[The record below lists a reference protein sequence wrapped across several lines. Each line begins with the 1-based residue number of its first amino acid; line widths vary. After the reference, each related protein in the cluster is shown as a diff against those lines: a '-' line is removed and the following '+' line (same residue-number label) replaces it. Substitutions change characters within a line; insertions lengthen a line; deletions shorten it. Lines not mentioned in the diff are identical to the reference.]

1 MREIRIFIID
11 DDDHILDDFN
21 IEFGN
26 YIKKSYNNADAFFE
40 DKDKT
45 CLSNIDIFF
54 LDFDLGDG
62 VNIVNSGIYSEIIKV
77 KKEEAKIVSI
87 SFLEENYIIS
97 KIDAL
102 LKSSDKKTYP
112 DAFLGKDITK
122 IKNYIENSDA
132 INELDQKQNCNMDNK
147 FNYDLEKD
155 ELHIKD
161 LLRKIIH
168 DIRSFEL
175 KTKSSLEKEGL
186 NSDLYTIASKLG
198 FNEKYYNNLKEFNK
212 NNPMVELLVASIKLS
227 KIKNNKTFTSFAM
240 EIECLSPEKLMN
252 NLVEKFE
259 LNNPNSFPNMLVN
272 AFEKTGISVRR
283 FFKDYVLRDILLDET
298 GIITGRFSILIL
310 YIIKIMK
317 LDSDDFKKITFMLDS
332 FLDKIK
338 YNNNTEFN
346 DKLED
351 LEKLQ
356 IQLCRDII
364 KNLPKNNNAEQK
376 IPRKKQNFLKKIY
389 RKYMTDIPDWI

>member
-1 MREIRIFIID
+1 MKKMSLRRLSAIAA
-11 DDDHILDDFN
+11 LSLSATGLVVVPAQAATKSVTL
-21 IEFGN
+21 EFWN
-26 YIKKSYNNADAFFE
+26 YWDG
-40 DKDKT
+40 
-45 CLSNIDIFF
+45 SN
-54 LDFDLGDG
+54 GQ
-62 VNIVNSGIYSEIIKV
+62 
-77 KKEEAKIVSI
+77 A
-87 SFLEENYIIS
+87 
-97 KIDAL
+97 
-102 LKSSDKKTYP
+102 
-112 DAFLGKDITK
+112 
-122 IKNYIENSDA
+122 
-132 INELDQKQNCNMDNK
+132 
-147 FNYDLEKD
+147 
-155 ELHIKD
+155 
-161 LLRKIIH
+161 
-168 DIRSFEL
+168 L
-175 KTKSSLEKEGL
+175 KTLV
-186 NSDLYTIASKLG
+186 A
-198 FNEKYYNNLKEFNK
+198 EFNK
-212 NNPMVELLVASIKLS
+212 NNPMVELLVASIRLS